1 MSRLLIAA
9 VADITELALGLDILI
24 ADLGERK
31 RLLMLELGNWH
42 SKQGINFDLNKFKP
56 YIGVGIMFAY
66 FNDIKPESA
75 TGSDLKAAV
84 YMIQNK

>member
-1 MSRLLIAA
+1 
-9 VADITELALGLDILI
+9 
-24 ADLGERK
+24 
-31 RLLMLELGNWH
+31 MLELGNWH
-42 SKQGINFDLNKFKP
+42 SKQGINLDLNKFKP

-75 TGSDLKAAV
+75 TGSDLKAAG